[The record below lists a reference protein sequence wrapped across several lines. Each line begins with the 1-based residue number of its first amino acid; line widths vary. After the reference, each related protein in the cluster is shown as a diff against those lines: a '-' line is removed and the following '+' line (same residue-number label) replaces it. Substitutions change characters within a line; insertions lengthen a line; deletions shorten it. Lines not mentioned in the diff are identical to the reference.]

1 MNDYERGRHD
11 ALCDL
16 SAAIQDA
23 SNRAKIEIDK
33 DNDLG
38 PQEKIAIL
46 NTWISILNALKNFIE
61 REERLLVTKHLD
73 KGSDN
78 DGR

>member
-11 ALCDL
+11 ALRDL

-46 NTWISILNALKNFIE
+46 NTWISILNALSNFIK
-61 REERLLVTKHLD
+61 REERRL
-73 KGSDN
+73 SN
-78 DGR
+78 D

>member
-11 ALCDL
+11 AIRDL
-16 SAAIQDA
+16 SAAIQYS
-23 SNRAKIEIDK
+23 SNRAKIEMEQ

-61 REERLLVTKHLD
+61 REERRL
-73 KGSDN
+73 SN
-78 DGR
+78 D

>member
-11 ALCDL
+11 ALRNL

-23 SNRAKIEIDK
+23 SNRAIIEMDK

-38 PQEKIAIL
+38 PREKLAII
-46 NTWISILNALKNFIE
+46 NTWISILNALSNFIK
-61 REERLLVTKHLD
+61 REERRL
-73 KGSDN
+73 SN
-78 DGR
+78 D

>member
-1 MNDYERGRHD
+1 MNDYERGRLD
-11 ALCDL
+11 ALRDL

-23 SNRAKIEIDK
+23 SNRAIIEIDK

-38 PQEKIAIL
+38 PREKIAIL

-61 REERLLVTKHLD
+61 QEPFKNLK
-73 KGSDN
+73 
-78 DGR
+78 

>member
-11 ALCDL
+11 AICDL

-23 SNRAKIEIDK
+23 SNRAKIELNA
-33 DNDLG
+33 DNDLS
-38 PQEKIAIL
+38 PQEKLAII

-61 REERLLVTKHLD
+61 QEP
-73 KGSDN
+73 
-78 DGR
+78 

>member
-38 PQEKIAIL
+38 PREKIAIL

-61 REERLLVTKHLD
+61 REERRLVTKHLD
-73 KGSDN
+73 RRSDN

>member
-11 ALCDL
+11 ALRDL
-16 SAAIQDA
+16 FAVIQDS

-61 REERLLVTKHLD
+61 REERRLVTKHLN
-73 KGSDN
+73 KGEQNN
-78 DGR
+78 D

>member
-11 ALCDL
+11 ALRDL

-61 REERLLVTKHLD
+61 REERRLVTKHLI
-73 KGSDN
+73 KGGQNN
-78 DGR
+78 D